1 MARRVEL
8 INMEA
13 GFPTAEEA
21 RTRLATEIDVAR
33 KKGIGLL
40 KIVHGYGSTGKG
52 GTLRKSLRTML
63 LRMQHEGKIGRV
75 IFGESWDL
83 FDEPSRN
90 LIERYPLIRG
100 DRDLG
105 QSNAGI
111 TVVEVRGRQRSR
123 SRGDDND

>member
-1 MARRVEL
+1 MARRIEL
-8 INMEA
+8 VNLEH
-13 GFPTAEEA
+13 GFPNAEEA

-33 KKGIGLL
+33 KKGVGLL

-63 LRMQHEGKIGRV
+63 LRMQNEGKIGRV

-90 LIERYPLIRG
+90 LMDRYPLIRG

-105 QSNAGI
+105 RGNAGI
-111 TVVEVRGRQRSR
+111 TIVETRGRQRSR
-123 SRGDDND
+123 SSGQDE